1 MSSGQGVPKARDGRS
16 CGGACVLLVASALAA
31 CGGVGTTA
39 PPAGEHWPA
48 LSDVSAAQ
56 WQRLAS
62 RKVFFGHQSVGG
74 NILGGVRAVLADH
87 PEIGLRLVTSR
98 SPAGV
103 SGGAL
108 VDASVGSNGD
118 PAGKIADF
126 AAVLAGGLGPAG
138 GVATYKFCY
147 VDVEAGT
154 DVAALL
160 AAHRATVSSIRA
172 AHPEVTIVHMTM
184 PLMTSAASGID
195 AEARRVEYNRL
206 LVEAYQGREPVFDL
220 ARVESSHADG
230 SRSYVSRGAE
240 QVFTLADEWSADGG
254 HLNAAGSRRV
264 AEQFLI
270 FLARL

>member
-1 MSSGQGVPKARDGRS
+1 MSSGQGVPKGRDRRW
-16 CGGACVLLVASALAA
+16 CRIACVLVVTSALAA
-31 CGGVGTTA
+31 CGGAGSTA
-39 PPAGEHWPA
+39 PSDGPDGLA
-48 LSDVSAAQ
+48 LSDVTAAQ

-74 NILGGVRAVLADH
+74 NILGGVRAVLVDH
-87 PEIGLRLVTSR
+87 PEISLRLVTSR
-98 SPAGV
+98 TPAGV

-126 AAVLAGGLGPAG
+126 GTVLAGGLGPSG

-147 VDVEAGT
+147 VDVGAGT

-160 AAHRATVSSIRA
+160 ALHRARVSSIRA

-195 AEARRVEYNRL
+195 AEAKRVEYNRL
-206 LVEAYQGREPVFDL
+206 LVDAYQGREPVFDL
-220 ARVESSHADG
+220 ARVESTHADG
-230 SRSYVSRGAE
+230 SRSYVSRGTE
-240 QVFTLADEWSADGG
+240 QVFTLAEEWSADGG

-264 AEQFLI
+264 AEQLLI

>member
-1 MSSGQGVPKARDGRS
+1 MSSGQGVPKGRNARS
-16 CGGACVLLVASALAA
+16 CRIACVLLVPSVLAA
-31 CGGVGTTA
+31 CGGGPTT
-39 PPAGEHWPA
+39 PPDGGAWPA

-56 WQRLAS
+56 WQQLAS

-74 NILGGVRAVLADH
+74 NILGGVSAVLVDR
-87 PEIGLRLVTSR
+87 PDIGVRRVYSR
-98 SPAGV
+98 TPAGV

-108 VDASVGSNGD
+108 VDAGVGSNGD
-118 PAGKIADF
+118 PAGKTADF
-126 AAVLAGGLGPAG
+126 EAMLADGLGAGG

-147 VDVEAGT
+147 VDVGAGT

-160 AAHRATVSSIRA
+160 AGHQAAVARIRA

-184 PLMTSAASGID
+184 PLMTAAASGVD
-195 AEARRVEYNRL
+195 AEAKRVEYNRL

-220 ARVESSHADG
+220 ARVESTHADG
-230 SRSYVSRGAE
+230 SRSYVSSGGE

-254 HLNAAGSRRV
+254 HLNTAGSRRV